1 MDALLPQRSWRAG
14 LGVASEQLRSVVWVS
29 ASDGK
34 VV

>member
-14 LGVASEQLRSVVWVS
+14 LGVASEQLRSVVGS